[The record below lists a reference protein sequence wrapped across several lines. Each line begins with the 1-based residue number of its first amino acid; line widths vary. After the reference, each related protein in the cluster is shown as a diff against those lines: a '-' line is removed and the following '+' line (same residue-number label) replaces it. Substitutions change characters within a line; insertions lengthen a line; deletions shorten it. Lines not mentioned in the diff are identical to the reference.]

1 MRVLVVRL
9 SSMGDLVQTLPALTD
24 AARAI
29 PGITFDWVADE
40 SFAQVPAWH
49 KNVQTV
55 IPSAFRRWRKSWP
68 QALKSREPQ
77 EFLRKVRTE
86 KYDLV
91 IDLQCELKSA
101 LASRLA
107 RGVRCGYESRAVHEW
122 GAQFAYQKKFF
133 VPKDRHSIQRM
144 RQLMAN
150 ALGYEYAQSE
160 IDYGID
166 RARLGSVS
174 VKLPERFLVFIHS
187 TSWASKCW
195 PEFYWQDLARK
206 AISAGFSVV
215 LPWGDEAERER
226 ALRIANGL
234 DGVIVL
240 PSLSISEKAAIINR
254 ACATVGLDTGLSHIA
269 AALDIGSVTIYG
281 ATDPLLVGATGKH
294 QIHMVSGFECVACH
308 DTQCTYT
315 GVAEFKPACLVE
327 ITPDKVWQKLE
338 FLFSEA
344 ASTQYSN
351 RAPGK
356 AMCENSQ
363 VGKGSSEATPPL

>member
-1 MRVLVVRL
+1 
-9 SSMGDLVQTLPALTD
+9 MGDLVQTLPALTD

-77 EFLRKVRTE
+77 EFLRKVRTQ

-150 ALGYEYAQSE
+150 ALGYEYAESE

-166 RARLGSVS
+166 RARLGPVS
-174 VKLPERFLVFIHS
+174 VRLPERFLVFIHS

-215 LPWGDEAERER
+215 LPWGDEGERER

-281 ATDPLLVGATGKH
+281 ATDPLLVGAMGKH

-327 ITPDKVWQKLE
+327 ITPDNVWQKLE
-338 FLFSEA
+338 CLSSDA
-344 ASTQYSN
+344 PRTQYLN
-351 RAPGK
+351 RALRSGL
-356 AMCENSQ
+356 MSD
-363 VGKGSSEATPPL
+363 SLR

>member
-29 PGITFDWVADE
+29 PGISFDWVVDE

-49 KNVQTV
+49 KNVESV
-55 IPSAFRRWRKSWP
+55 IPSAFRRWQKNWRH
-68 QALKSREPQ
+68 ALKSREPQ
-77 EFLRKVRTE
+77 EFVRKVRSQ

-91 IDLQCELKSA
+91 VDVQCELKSA
-101 LASRLA
+101 LTSRLV
-107 RGVRCGYESRAVHEW
+107 RGIRCGYDRRAVHEW
-122 GAQFAYQKKFF
+122 GAQFAYQRKFF
-133 VPKDRHSIQRM
+133 VPKGRHSIQRM
-144 RQLMAN
+144 RQLMAG
-150 ALGYEYAQSE
+150 ALGYEYVEDE

-166 RARLGSVS
+166 RARLGPISF
-174 VKLPERFLVFIHS
+174 KPPERFLVFIHS
-187 TSWASKCW
+187 TSWTSKCW
-195 PEFYWQDLARK
+195 PEFYWQELARK

-226 ALRIANGL
+226 ALRIANGH

-240 PSLSISEKAAIINR
+240 PPLSISEKAAIINN

-269 AALDIGSVTIYG
+269 AALDIPSVTIYG

-294 QIHMVSGFECVACH
+294 QLHMVSGFECVACH

-327 ITPDKVWQKLE
+327 ITPHSVWQKLE
-338 FLFSEA
+338 DVSLGA
-344 ASTQYSN
+344 VTQN
-351 RAPGK
+351 ADLRA
-356 AMCENSQ
+356 NSGC
-363 VGKGSSEATPPL
+363 VMS